1 MGGSASLPAGLDH
14 QQLFDMTKDTRLIMN
29 KLLDYGL
36 HKITVSEFVKLSSPE
51 GCKNYVMFL
60 TNSIHKLFYELQV
73 EPGTDKRGVIF
84 FRSIKDLTEPTA
96 QEKVERQS
104 LCLTLAYFYTRI
116 FQIYGSIALTLIDDI
131 NDISQIGIFDGT
143 DQRQGFGAPGLH
155 PTTMYGGAFSL
166 TTMGNFQFLKSYL
179 TTHTKDNEG
188 YRTQYMGTTP
198 TTIGSIYFTAD
209 IDGQDASQEGK
220 FAIAYNNADKF
231 SYLSMTATPRKGAV
245 SDDFIVSF
253 GRIKYQ
259 KKGDATNREAVLPDS
274 IKKSMTVSGKV
285 STSSSTG
292 YTYSISGT
300 TTSVSDYFNKIFA
313 ILVPH
318 IRSLVEGGSVAGI
331 NDQSERDVQESLRLS
346 KIITNLSRVKPLGH
360 CIARGM
366 QLLRAAP
373 FDTDGISSICKPKFV
388 ESTRVSDSGL
398 KTTVSRSGLPVEK
411 LKESPGLS
419 ALSQLFYD
427 TVQFGTPQVLIGTTP
442 GKDGHSS
449 KEKYLEFIRK
459 MSVMFGDTTRT
470 ARASSSPDE
479 VIKEGLDAI
488 SIGRDN
494 ALCKILGIK
503 EQDIKLPKSLAN
515 QVYESVKALFARQYA
530 HAQNCGAIIYR
541 LFRVQRDQS
550 SGYFQISL
558 NPSLIQGGFAELN
571 NINYDARELLMKY
584 YNDCET
590 TYLHGVE
597 DIIAAKLAHDEKEK
611 AQAQAQAQ
619 AQQQQAQGQAQ
630 AQGAQGQAQ
639 AQGAPVRMPPA
650 HVAAARSARRILTDA
665 SAAAEAAR
673 KAQQQV
679 RAQGP
684 VAQPSQR
691 QRLANTTGVPATA
704 ISDRTLRREGLRSNP
719 QQAERYRPG
728 NATDSS
734 LTRRLR
740 SVPEVGSYGGRRRT
754 IKRRHYI
761 GKE

>member
-1 MGGSASLPAGLDH
+1 MGGSSSLPAGLDH

-51 GCKNYVMFL
+51 GSKKYVMFL
-60 TNSIHKLFYELQV
+60 ANSIHKLFYELQV

-84 FRSIKDLTEPTA
+84 FRSIKELTEPTA
-96 QEKVERQS
+96 QEKLYRDS

-131 NDISQIGIFDGT
+131 NDISQIGIFDGA
-143 DQRQGFGAPGLH
+143 DQSRSFGAPGLH

-166 TTMGNFQFLKSYL
+166 TTMGNFQFLKEFL
-179 TTHTKDNEG
+179 TQQTKDNEG
-188 YRTQYMGTTP
+188 FRTRYVGTTP

-209 IDGQDASQEGK
+209 IDGQDTTNTHQGK
-220 FAIAYNNADKF
+220 FAIAYNNAYNF
-231 SYLSMTATPRKGAV
+231 SYLSMTATPRRGAV

-253 GRIKYQ
+253 GKIKYQ
-259 KKGDATNREAVLPDS
+259 KKGETVDREADLPSS
-274 IKKSMTVSGKV
+274 IKKSITVSGKV

-292 YTYSISGT
+292 YTYSISGE
-300 TTSVSDYFNKIFA
+300 TSISGYFNKMFT
-313 ILVPH
+313 ILVPL

-331 NDQSERDVQESLRLS
+331 NDQSERDVQSQLRLS
-346 KIITNLSRVKPLGH
+346 KIIANLSRVKPLGH

-373 FDTDGISSICKPKFV
+373 LDKGGISSICKPKFV
-388 ESTRVSDSGL
+388 ESKRVSEDGIR
-398 KTTVSRSGLPVEK
+398 TTVSRSGLPVKK
-411 LKESPGLS
+411 LDESPGLS
-419 ALSQLFYD
+419 ALAQLFYD

-449 KEKYLEFIRK
+449 KDKYLEFIRT
-459 MSVMFGDTTRT
+459 MSRMFGDTSRV
-470 ARASSSPDE
+470 ARVASSPNE
-479 VIKEGLDAI
+479 VIKEGLDAVSI
-488 SIGRDN
+488 SRDD
-494 ALCKILGIK
+494 AMCRLLGVSDEDMEIPNPLA
-503 EQDIKLPKSLAN
+503 KL
-515 QVYESVKALFARQYA
+515 VYESVKKLFARQYA
-530 HAQNCGAIIYR
+530 HATKCGAIINR

-558 NPSLIQGGFAELN
+558 NPSLIQGGFTELN
-571 NINYDARELLMKY
+571 NINDDARDLLMEY
-584 YNDCET
+584 YKDCET
-590 TYLHGVE
+590 TYLDGVE
-597 DIIAAKLAHDEKEK
+597 DIIQYKQKLDAAK
-611 AQAQAQAQ
+611 AQQQQQAQQQQAQAQ
-619 AQQQQAQGQAQ
+619 AQQQQAQEQAQ
-630 AQGAQGQAQ
+630 QQQAQQQQQVRGAQGRVVQQ
-639 AQGAPVRMPPA
+639 Q
-650 HVAAARSARRILTDA
+650 
-665 SAAAEAAR
+665 
-673 KAQQQV
+673 QQQV

-719 QQAERYRPG
+719 HQTARYRPG
-728 NATDSS
+728 NATDPTSA
-734 LTRRLR
+734 RRL
-740 SVPEVGSYGGRRRT
+740 STVPEGAEGGRRRT